1 MRKLP
6 QIRQG
11 DRPRAG
17 SRRWLAWLATW
28 LADRRRERASAV
40 PSIPAPNAPSNLS
53 VSVEEGFFILIWQD
67 NSSDEV
73 GFRIYRKEFNG
84 AYYILFEPEEDMTAF
99 GDFDVEG
106 GVYYTWYVV
115 AFNGG
120 GESARSNEVS
130 AQLMGGP

>member
-1 MRKLP
+1 M
-6 QIRQG
+6 
-11 DRPRAG
+11 
-17 SRRWLAWLATW
+17 
-28 LADRRRERASAV
+28 
-40 PSIPAPNAPSNLS
+40 
-53 VSVEEGFFILIWQD
+53 SVEEGFFIVMWQD

-73 GFRIYRKEFNG
+73 GFRVYRKEFSG
-84 AYYILFEPEEDMTAF
+84 DYYILLEFPEETTVF

>member
-1 MRKLP
+1 MLKLP
-6 QIRQG
+6 RIREG

-17 SRRWLAWLATW
+17 SRRWMAWLATW

-53 VSVEEGFFILIWQD
+53 VSVEEGFFIVMWQD

-73 GFRIYRKEFNG
+73 GFRVYRKEFSG
-84 AYYILFEPEEDMTAF
+84 DYYILIEFPEETTVF

-106 GVYYTWYVV
+106 GVYYTWCVV